1 MTCEALALA
10 LGLALFG
17 EDPSSMV
24 KKAKERTNERRK
36 EESQTGVICVVAKT
50 TCLHLFTTCLRT
62 QISPEVATVQFVLT
76 GTVEFRVGRSRAV
89 QNRSAMA
96 RVRGVG
102 LQASMLG
109 ALFFAGVQLA
119 CGDQFFQPAGALRG
133 AQISA
138 PALVPLA
145 DVPVYYDVPLVR
157 SEVNNS
163 Q

>member
-1 MTCEALALA
+1 
-10 LGLALFG
+10 
-17 EDPSSMV
+17 
-24 KKAKERTNERRK
+24 
-36 EESQTGVICVVAKT
+36 
-50 TCLHLFTTCLRT
+50 
-62 QISPEVATVQFVLT
+62 
-76 GTVEFRVGRSRAV
+76 
-89 QNRSAMA
+89 MA

-145 DVPVYYDVPLVR
+145 DVPVYYDVPLAEARPQNVGSSGGFPYAFCFAVCALATAAQR
-157 SEVNNS
+157 RFFDPGGQGSGVGGALVT
-163 Q
+163 